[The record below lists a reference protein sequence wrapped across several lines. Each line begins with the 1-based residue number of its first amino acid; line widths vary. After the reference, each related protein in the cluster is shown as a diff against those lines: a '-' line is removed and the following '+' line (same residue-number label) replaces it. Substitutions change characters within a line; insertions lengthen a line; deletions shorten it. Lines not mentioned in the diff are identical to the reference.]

1 MLSREQEDEFYVTL
15 PSNASIN
22 FFENKTSSYLT
33 KLCQP
38 IHLTGNWVVGLSALT
53 IPLSFYN
60 IKNEEELIIQM
71 RDKNT
76 LQYNIKFP
84 PGYYDSVQSIL
95 GSIPT
100 IIQEQ
105 KKYRKSEEKPLDHL
119 LEEMLKVVILNKNLE
134 QKMQNDDVRIQND
147 GDIQIDNEMNNPIH
161 IHYDESRNQVII
173 HHRRFP
179 NRQYLF
185 AISPG
190 LQYMLGFSSNPEV
203 NTRAVHFYPINPN
216 KKPKHVNVTSPFP
229 CNLDYNI
236 PSEINVCLDI
246 VKDQPLYG
254 KLIRKVGI
262 QQYQYGQIKSFVFDR
277 PHYVKVEKK
286 YFDTLQVD
294 LKDGHGKN
302 LPFQFGTSSIT
313 LHFKRK

>member
-1 MLSREQEDEFYVTL
+1 MLSREQADEFYVTL

-134 QKMQNDDVRIQND
+134 
-147 GDIQIDNEMNNPIH
+147 
-161 IHYDESRNQVII
+161 
-173 HHRRFP
+173 
-179 NRQYLF
+179 
-185 AISPG
+185 
-190 LQYMLGFSSNPEV
+190 
-203 NTRAVHFYPINPN
+203 
-216 KKPKHVNVTSPFP
+216 
-229 CNLDYNI
+229 
-236 PSEINVCLDI
+236 
-246 VKDQPLYG
+246 
-254 KLIRKVGI
+254 
-262 QQYQYGQIKSFVFDR
+262 
-277 PHYVKVEKK
+277 EKNAK
-286 YFDTLQVD
+286 
-294 LKDGHGKN
+294 
-302 LPFQFGTSSIT
+302 
-313 LHFKRK
+313 